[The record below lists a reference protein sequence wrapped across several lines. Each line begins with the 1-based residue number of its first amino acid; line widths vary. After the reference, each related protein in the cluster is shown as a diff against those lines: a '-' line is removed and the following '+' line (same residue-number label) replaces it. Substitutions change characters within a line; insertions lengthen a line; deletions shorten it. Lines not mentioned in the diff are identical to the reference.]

1 MNKYIWDTLA
11 YQTQTEVARI
21 KKIVEDCCTEFAD
34 GGGPLLVNDGEYLY
48 SASLIRRMEK
58 VDKIIAVRR
67 EAARKRWSDERKR
80 RAERGEDAAHMHM
93 QCKEK
98 ESKGE
103 ESKGK
108 ESREEE
114 SRAKKSRAKRNAA
127 REAAPESGED
137 AAEKAT
143 EDAVLSPDKG
153 ADEVLRQFAGDDGE
167 LLRSLR
173 NFARMRRE
181 KGRGLSSSTAKV
193 LVRELRKIAP
203 SPEEQAEILDRSTA
217 AGWSGVYPL
226 AGGRASGSE
235 RLRALR
241 ELRLEFEEEYT

>member
-1 MNKYIWDTLA
+1 M
-11 YQTQTEVARI
+11 Q
-21 KKIVEDCCTEFAD
+21 
-34 GGGPLLVNDGEYLY
+34 
-48 SASLIRRMEK
+48 
-58 VDKIIAVRR
+58 
-67 EAARKRWSDERKR
+67 
-80 RAERGEDAAHMHM
+80 MHM

-114 SRAKKSRAKRNAA
+114 SRAKKSKAKRNAA
-127 REAAPESGED
+127 RETAPEGGED
-137 AAEKAT
+137 AAEKAA

-153 ADEVLRQFAGDDGE
+153 ADEVLRQFAGDDGD

-181 KGRGLSSSTAKV
+181 KGRGLSSATAKL
-193 LVRELRKIAP
+193 LVRELKKIAP
-203 SPEEQAEILDRSTA
+203 SPEEQVEILDRSTA